1 MLTVLLIAF
10 FFLFPVLTIYLSQR
24 FTFIKKIGAV
34 VICYIAGIIL
44 GSVITFPE
52 GFKAYQ
58 DNISAGAI
66 LLAIPLLLFSLD
78 VKSWMKMA
86 SKTFLSLVLGLVS
99 VIICVFAGYFV
110 LNDLIPDCWKIA
122 GMLIGVYS
130 GGTPNLAAIG
140 LALDVDPDMLVLT
153 NAYDL
158 AVGVIVLLFMITV
171 AQRFFLLFMRPYRPI
186 DQDKLMSETEAYKE
200 DIDSYRGIFSKE
212 NLPKMSTVFGLAV
225 IIIGIGFALS
235 LGINVTFKVK
245 ETEIA
250 QMTVI
255 ILTIT
260 TLGIAA
266 SLIPR
271 INRVKKSFP
280 AGMYFILVFCLVF
293 SSLVNV
299 KSIILTEPL
308 CLVEWWPNPFK
319 LIKLIYCLIINFKMW
334 PILLY
339 IIIAVPGALLL
350 HALLSKIF
358 NVDVDNF
365 MVISTG
371 LSMSPPLVPV
381 VAGAL
386 KNKEIII
393 PGLVVGI
400 IGYAIGNYLG
410 VLVAWILK

>member
-10 FFLFPVLTIYLSQR
+10 YFLFPILVIYLSQR
-24 FTFIKKIGAV
+24 YPVIKKIGV
-34 VICYIAGIIL
+34 VVFCYVVGIIL
-44 GSVITFPE
+44 GNVVPFPE
-52 GFKAYQ
+52 DFNAIQ
-58 DNISAGAI
+58 DNLSAGSI

-78 VKSWMKMA
+78 VKSWIKMA
-86 SKTFLSLVLGLVS
+86 GKTFLSLVLGLVS
-99 VIICVFAGYFV
+99 VVICVFAGYYIFK
-110 LNDLIPDCWKIA
+110 DMIPDAWKIG

-140 LALDVDPDMLVLT
+140 IALDVDPDTLVLT

-158 AVGVIVLLFMITV
+158 AIGALVLLFMITV
-171 AQRFFLLFMRPYRPI
+171 AQRFFLTFMRPYQPM
-186 DQDKLMSETEAYKE
+186 DQDQMKSTTEAYEE
-200 DIDSYRGIFSKE
+200 DIDSFQGVFSRGNF
-212 NLPKMSTVFGLAV
+212 PKVLMVTLLAV
-225 IIIGIGFALS
+225 VIIGIGYGLS
-235 LGINVTFKVK
+235 QGIIYIFKVTDT
-245 ETEIA
+245 ETVL
-250 QMTVI
+250 MTVI
-255 ILTIT
+255 ILSIT
-260 TLGIAA
+260 TFGIVA
-266 SLIPR
+266 SLFPR
-271 INRVKKSFP
+271 INKIKKSFP
-280 AGMYFILVFCLVF
+280 AGMYFILVFCLAF
-293 SSLVNV
+293 SSMVDIRSFNWE
-299 KSIILTEPL
+299 S
-308 CLVEWWPNPFK
+308 
-319 LIKLIYCLIINFKMW
+319 W
-334 PILLY
+334 PILIY

-410 VLVAWILK
+410 ILVALILK